1 MAQKPTQAGTNQ
13 RGIWTQTKGTH
24 DASIDGPVEITVRD
38 IHRNSQGNGRSMGLN
53 THMKNAEKTKLAT
66 AIFKALP
73 MDKVSDKVAK
83 PDATEAIKAI
93 AGCLNSRNGK
103 WRKTVPS
110 RSCQESQLLWRL
122 VKFHGGNGNLWGFPW
137 FADHD
142 TRERMDTLAQVM
154 RNGHSSAADAWRK
167 AMHG

>member
-1 MAQKPTQAGTNQ
+1 
-13 RGIWTQTKGTH
+13 
-24 DASIDGPVEITVRD
+24 
-38 IHRNSQGNGRSMGLN
+38 
-53 THMKNAEKTKLAT
+53 MKNTEKTKLAT
-66 AIFKALP
+66 AIFNALP
-73 MDKVSDKVAK
+73 MDKLSDKVAK

-93 AGCLNSRNGK
+93 AGCLNSRSGK

-154 RNGHSSAADAWRK
+154 RDGHSSAADAWRK

>member
-1 MAQKPTQAGTNQ
+1 M
-13 RGIWTQTKGTH
+13 GI
-24 DASIDGPVEITVRD
+24 
-38 IHRNSQGNGRSMGLN
+38 NN
-53 THMKNAEKTKLAT
+53 MKNTDKTRLAT
-66 AIFKALP
+66 AIFNALP
-73 MDKVSDKVAK
+73 MNKLSDKVAK

-122 VKFHGGNGNLWGFPW
+122 VRFHGGNGDLWGFPW

-142 TRERMDTLAQVM
+142 TRDRMDTLAQVM
-154 RNGHSSAADAWRK
+154 HNGHSSAADAWRK

>member
-1 MAQKPTQAGTNQ
+1 M
-13 RGIWTQTKGTH
+13 GI
-24 DASIDGPVEITVRD
+24 
-38 IHRNSQGNGRSMGLN
+38 N
-53 THMKNAEKTKLAT
+53 THMKNTDKTKLAT

-73 MDKVSDKVAK
+73 MDKLSDKVAK

-154 RNGHSSAADAWRK
+154 RDGHSSAADAWRK